1 MTYIG
6 IAQNLTPIL
15 TVIMAYFMV
24 GEKIKS
30 IDVLMIIIGFGGI
43 TMVTYGFVQK
53 QEMKEHSLPVIA
65 TIGAFTIPFLL
76 SLGNITMSKMKGLD
90 ENTVSLYM
98 GPSLAIL
105 MAIYMWK

>member
-53 QEMKEHSLPVIA
+53 QEMKEHSPPLLA